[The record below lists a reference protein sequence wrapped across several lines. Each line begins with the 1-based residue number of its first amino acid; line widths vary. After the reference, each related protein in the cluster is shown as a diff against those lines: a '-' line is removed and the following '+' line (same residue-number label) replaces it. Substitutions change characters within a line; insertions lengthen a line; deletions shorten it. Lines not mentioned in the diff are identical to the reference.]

1 MNPDDQI
8 AIQLQIFNRNYK
20 ISAPA
25 NQEVAIRK
33 SVAEFNSNFEK
44 MRKDF
49 PNRDVQDYMS
59 MALIAL
65 TTSFHS
71 SVNDTNTENEIIET
85 LEKIRKI
92 AGE

>member
-1 MNPDDQI
+1 MNQDEQI
-8 AIQLQIFNRNYK
+8 AIQLQIFNRQYK

-25 NQEVAIRK
+25 NQEIAIRK
-33 SVAEFNSNFEK
+33 SVTEFNTNFEK

-65 TTSFHS
+65 TTSFHN
-71 SVNDTNTENEIIET
+71 SVTDAQDEIAIIEV
-85 LEKIRKI
+85 LEKIKKI
-92 AGE
+92 ASE